1 MVFRGILS
9 LAWCPCDSDL
19 LLSCG
24 KDNRI
29 LCWNPNTESRAGE
42 VCPTLLLLCNEKP
55 LADGMGT
62 QILPVVIYLHYKIGD
77 GSVIIK

>member
-1 MVFRGILS
+1 MVIFRGILS

-29 LCWNPNTESRAGE
+29 LCWNPNTESRTGE
-42 VCPTLLLLCNEKP
+42 VIYTIVIVFCSNQLQFFDSCLHTLKP
-55 LADGMGT
+55 VQSNAPADVT
-62 QILPVVIYLHYKIGD
+62 
-77 GSVIIK
+77 